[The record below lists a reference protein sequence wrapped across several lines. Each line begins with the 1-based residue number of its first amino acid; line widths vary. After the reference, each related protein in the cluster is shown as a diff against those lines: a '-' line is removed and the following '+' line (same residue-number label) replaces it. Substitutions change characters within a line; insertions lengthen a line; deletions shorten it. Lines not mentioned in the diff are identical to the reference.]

1 MTTEARLIRHR
12 EDRVL
17 EDAAYAQHVV
27 PTRIFHWL
35 LPVWRVE
42 IRAMVTDGE
51 PYDLIDRFLE
61 RGIEQA
67 GLGTVT
73 ELADF
78 FCLDEVVVDRAV
90 RFLSAIGHVTM
101 SGGQLGLTELGRH
114 SVRDN
119 TRYVVTRQDRR
130 TLYFDAFASRP
141 LPRAY
146 YETRTVTLLGADA
159 AASVADGRD
168 WPRFTMLYSRYGLRA
183 NALTDLARQPGRDH
197 FNLPARIDDPEF
209 LGTPECV
216 FLPMYVVRG
225 VQRDGRPRL
234 LAYTQAGGG
243 TADLDISGICE
254 QIPEIACVAEAEE
267 LGAREG
273 VLDKARMWLERK
285 GVNVYQLS
293 QREGGQWQ
301 AALPASG
308 FGGKAELPLSKV
320 GSFIVLNNDVL
331 RLWCADEQVRRQAL
345 LERADAYLG
354 ARSRLDHDEAQ
365 ARIAQIARQLDLGS
379 VGLPELHRMAVQAGK
394 PSLAAQLASLMQY

>member
-1 MTTEARLIRHR
+1 MTTGARLIRDR

-42 IRAMVTDGE
+42 VRSTVTDGE
-51 PYDLIDRFLE
+51 PYELIDRYLE

-78 FCLDEVVVDRAV
+78 FCVDEVLVDRAV
-90 RFLSAIGHVTM
+90 RFLHAIGHVTM
-101 SGGQLGLTELGRH
+101 SGGQLCLTQLGRD

-130 TLYFDAFASRP
+130 TLYFDAFGSRP

-146 YETRTVTLLGADA
+146 YETRTVTILGADA

-168 WPRFTMLYSRYGLRA
+168 GPRFTMLYCRYGFRDRV
-183 NALTDLARQPGRDH
+183 LTDLARRPDRAH
-197 FNLPARIDDPEF
+197 FNLPAQIDDPEC
-209 LGTPECV
+209 LGTPEGV
-216 FLPMYVVRG
+216 FLPVYVVHG

-234 LAYTQAGGG
+234 LAYTQASRG
-243 TADLDISGICE
+243 TADLDISAICE
-254 QIPEIACVAEAEE
+254 QTPEIASVAEAEE
-267 LGAREG
+267 LAAQEGARER
-273 VLDKARMWLERK
+273 AATWLERK
-285 GVNVYQLS
+285 RISGYQLS
-293 QREGGQWQ
+293 SRERGQWQ
-301 AALPASG
+301 AELAASG
-308 FGGKAELPLSKV
+308 FGAQAALPLSKV
-320 GSFIVLNNDVL
+320 GSFMVFGDDILY
-331 RLWCADEQVRRQAL
+331 LWCTDERVRRQAL

-354 ARSRLDHDEAQ
+354 ARSRPDPDEAR
-365 ARIAQIARQLDLGS
+365 ARIAQIARQLELGE
-379 VGLPELHRMAVQAGK
+379 VDLPELHRMATQAGK
-394 PSLAAQLASLMQY
+394 TSLAAQLASLLA